1 MPNSQHWQD
10 EANRMG
16 GSALVALLSEIS
28 ANQRALIEAVDELR
42 KQDTA
47 AATTIEKLLG
57 GFPGADIEG
66 HRRYHESVIEWR
78 ELRNKLVREA
88 LIKVSQAGALA
99 GAGWLVL
106 AMWKAF
112 KISVMQ

>member
-1 MPNSQHWQD
+1 MPNSEQWQA

-28 ANQRALIEAVDELR
+28 ANQTKLIEAVDELR

-47 AATTIEKLLG
+47 AAATIEKLLG
-57 GFPGADIEG
+57 GFPGSDIEG
-66 HRRYHESVIEWR
+66 HRRYHETVIEWR

-88 LIKVSQAGALA
+88 LVKVTQAGALA
-99 GAGWLVL
+99 GFGWLAL

-112 KISVMQ
+112 KLSVVQ